1 MTPEQALQHR
11 QVTEQLLNSTEG
23 NLQQLVKRNLNQDQQ
38 DTIGQIRNYVAGS
51 RSALQDGDLPRART
65 LAFKAHLLADD
76 LLKH

>member
-11 QVTEQLLNSTEG
+11 KVTEQLLSSTEG
-23 NLQQLVKRNLNQDQQ
+23 NLQQLATRNLKQGER
-38 DTIGQIRNYVAGS
+38 DTVSQIRNYMVGS
-51 RSALQDGDLPRART
+51 RSALEDGDLPRART